1 MESHEEVALS
11 EEQVAPFS
19 VLYRNN
25 PALRSVFEEVARRQA
40 RSLAIHQQA
49 LESLSNLPT
58 QIPFASPILP
68 VCVENA
74 QGSKIVDVDGNHY
87 IDCHM
92 AYTAS
97 IVGHGPAPVIERVR
111 DALGRGIGAGQLTEA
126 HLELGELVREM
137 VPGTERVAFF
147 HSGGEAVGASIRM
160 ARAATR
166 RDLVAKFEGC
176 YHGWSDI
183 GVYNTTMILSGRLPR
198 GSIEDIEPQPDTGGV
213 TPGPGT
219 EFLILPYNST
229 VAFDRIRER
238 ASELACVLVD
248 PVPPFMA
255 EKPDEA
261 RRFVLDLRRV
271 TAEAGVPL
279 VVDEVVSGFRLARG
293 GAQEAFGFTS
303 DMACYGKITSGLGI
317 PLTMV
322 GGKAEFL
329 DMARTDGVFRDY
341 AAGKAWVSTTG
352 AANWLSVVS
361 ALAQLHYVN
370 EHYEDL
376 TGTLDR
382 CHTKLRAAV
391 ESVATEAGVAIRL
404 YGHPRL
410 QSSIALGDDHHTPSD
425 YRSIMAK
432 ASPFHVLSLLALT
445 FYLRLEGVYAKTTP
459 TMNLSAAHSD
469 DDVER
474 IAEAISASVS
484 SMKQDGLLSS

>member
-1 MESHEEVALS
+1 METNEGLGLTEHQS
-11 EEQVAPFS
+11 APFS
-19 VLYRNN
+19 LLYKNN
-25 PALRSVFEEVARRQA
+25 PALRRVFDEVARRQA
-40 RSLAIHQQA
+40 RSLAIHQRA
-49 LESLSNLPT
+49 LESLSNVPSQL
-58 QIPFASPILP
+58 PFASPILP
-68 VCVENA
+68 VCVESA
-74 QGSKIVDVDGNHY
+74 EGSKIVDVDGNHY

-97 IVGHGPAPVIERVR
+97 VLGHSPAPVIDRVR
-111 DALGRGIGAGQLTEA
+111 DALGRGIGAGHLTEA
-126 HLELGELVREM
+126 HVELGDLVRKM
-137 VPGTERVAFF
+137 VPDTERVAFF
-147 HSGGEAVGASIRM
+147 HSGGEAVTASVRI

-166 RDLVAKFEGC
+166 RNLVAKFEGC
-176 YHGWSDI
+176 YHGWGDI
-183 GVYNTTMILSGRLPR
+183 GVYNTTMILSGRLPK
-198 GSIEDIEPQPDTGGV
+198 GTIDDIEPQPATGGV
-213 TPGPGT
+213 TPGPGS
-219 EFLILPYNST
+219 EFLILPFNST

-303 DMACYGKITSGLGI
+303 DMTCYGKITSGLGI

-329 DMARTDGVFRDY
+329 DMARTDGLFRDH

-361 ALAQLHYVN
+361 ALAQLRYVD
-370 EHYEDL
+370 ERYEEL

-382 CHTKLRAAV
+382 CHAKLRAAV
-391 ESVATEAGVAIRL
+391 ESVAREASVPIRL

-410 QSSIALGDDHHTPSD
+410 QSSIALGHDHQTSSD
-425 YRSIMAK
+425 YRSVMA
-432 ASPFHVLSLLALT
+432 
-445 FYLRLEGVYAKTTP
+445 
-459 TMNLSAAHSD
+459 
-469 DDVER
+469 
-474 IAEAISASVS
+474 
-484 SMKQDGLLSS
+484 